1 MVSDLDDA
9 FSLDGLGSDETGDSS
24 ARGSEDSEEEESLT
38 AEEIEKLKEEKKYEV
53 ISSLFPTICIP
64 KYSSEKNFISMH
76 PLISVFGKIPIEISM
91 LFSILHLDIERQN

>member
-38 AEEIEKLKEEKKYEV
+38 AEEIEKLKEEKK
-53 ISSLFPTICIP
+53 
-64 KYSSEKNFISMH
+64 
-76 PLISVFGKIPIEISM
+76 
-91 LFSILHLDIERQN
+91 